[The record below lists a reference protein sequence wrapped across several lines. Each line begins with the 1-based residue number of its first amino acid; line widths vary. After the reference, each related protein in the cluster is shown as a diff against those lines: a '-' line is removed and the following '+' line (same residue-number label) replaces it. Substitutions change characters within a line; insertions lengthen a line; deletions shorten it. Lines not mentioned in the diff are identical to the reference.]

1 MNRWT
6 RSLTKGA
13 SNALNPGETILVEQD
28 GVRIDDGDNK
38 VVKIEVEQGEQG
50 INASFK
56 NCIVPDKLF

>member
-6 RSLTKGA
+6 RSLTKRA

-38 VVKIEVEQGEQG
+38 VV
-50 INASFK
+50 N
-56 NCIVPDKLF
+56 